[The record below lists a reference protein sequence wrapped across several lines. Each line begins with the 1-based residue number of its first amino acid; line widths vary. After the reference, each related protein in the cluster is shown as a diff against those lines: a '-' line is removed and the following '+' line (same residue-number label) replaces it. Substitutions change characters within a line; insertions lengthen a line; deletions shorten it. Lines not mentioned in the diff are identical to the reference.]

1 MDLKRFHAIFVE
13 EASEHLETLEN
24 GFMQL
29 EKTPDDADL
38 LNAIFRSAHTIKGSS
53 GTVGLPDIA
62 KFTHV
67 MEEILESLRSG
78 ELITTKDMI
87 STLLEALDIIKEMIA
102 AVAAEEEFPFERC
115 LDLMDRMASIKGAKS
130 AESTAA
136 AIFPSVSTASEISP
150 SAAASDAIPQN
161 LFLIRIAPPANIFQ
175 RGLEPAKLFDELREF
190 GEITSL
196 ACETDHIPRLSEL
209 DPEELCL
216 HWVLRFKTERDEQ
229 AVRTIFEFIE
239 DESEIEVTPMNQ
251 DLNLFGS
258 ILVEEGIVSEDDVRE
273 ALTMQKKLGDI
284 LQEQGKVTK
293 EQVNGVLD
301 KQAVRKAESFK
312 KAVSTN
318 IRVDLK
324 KLDHLVN
331 LVGEMVIIHSM
342 FHQVMYGQGKQ
353 GATELANNSERVD
366 TIFGQLER
374 IGKDIQEGAMALRML
389 PVGDVFQRFTR
400 LVRELSSSKGKD
412 VELVISGEETELD
425 KGVLEKIADP
435 LVHLIRN
442 SVDHGI
448 ESPVDRAAANK
459 PAQATV
465 YLRAYQLGDAVYIDV
480 QDDGKGLDRDKI
492 IAKALEKG
500 VISTASGL
508 TEDEIY
514 NLIMLPGFST
524 ADKITDTSGRGVG
537 MDVVKQNIEALNG
550 VVNIKTRKG
559 VGTTISIR
567 LPLTLAI
574 IDGLTINVGND
585 IFIIPITSVVESIR
599 PSRKDV
605 NSIEEKGEVVNV
617 RGEYIPMIRLHRLLN
632 IDSKQQD
639 PCQAIVVVVHHDNRK
654 YGLMADELI
663 GEQQVVLK
671 TLGSATPK
679 VRSIAGGT
687 IMGDGQVALVL
698 DVVGVI
704 ATAGQ

>member
-24 GFMQL
+24 GFMEL
-29 EKTPDDADL
+29 EKNPDDSEL

-62 KFTHV
+62 TFTHV
-67 MEEILESLRSG
+67 MEEILESLRAG
-78 ELITTKDMI
+78 ELRTSKEMI
-87 STLLEALDIIKEMIA
+87 STLLEALDIIKDMVA
-102 AVAAEEEFPFERC
+102 AVATEEKFPFERC
-115 LDLMDRMASIKGAKS
+115 LDLMERMKAIKRYS
-130 AESTAA
+130 EPESPAVA
-136 AIFPSVSTASEISP
+136 LLLPQKKAPDK
-150 SAAASDAIPQN
+150 DAHN
-161 LFLIRIAPPANIFQ
+161 LFLIRFTPPANLFQ
-175 RGLEPAKLFDELREF
+175 RGLDPAKFFDELREL

-196 ACETDHIPRLSEL
+196 ACEAENLPRLSEL
-209 DPEELCL
+209 NPEELYL
-216 HWVLRFKTERDEQ
+216 HWVLRLKTESDEQ
-229 AVRTIFEFIE
+229 TVRSVFEFIE
-239 DESEIEVTPMNQ
+239 EESTIEITLMNQ

-258 ILVEEGIVSEDDVRE
+258 LLVEEGIVSEDDVRE
-273 ALTMQKKLGDI
+273 ALSRQKKLGDI
-284 LQEQGKVTK
+284 LVEQGKVTK
-293 EQVNGVLD
+293 EQVSGVLD
-301 KQAVRKAESFK
+301 KQAVRKAETVK

-353 GATELANNSERVD
+353 GASELAANSERID
-366 TIFGQLER
+366 MIFGQLQR
-374 IGKDIQEGAMALRML
+374 IGKDIQEGAMSLRML
-389 PVGDVFQRFTR
+389 PVGEVFQRFTR

-448 ESPVDRAAANK
+448 ESPADREAAGK
-459 PAQATV
+459 SPQATV
-465 YLRAYQLGDAVYIDV
+465 YLHAYQLGDAVYIDV

-492 IAKALEKG
+492 LAKALDKG
-500 VISTASGL
+500 VISTANGL
-508 TEDEIY
+508 SEDEIY

-537 MDVVKQNIEALNG
+537 MDVVRQNIEALNG
-550 VVNIKTRKG
+550 VVSIKTRKG

-574 IDGLTINVGND
+574 IDGLTVSVGEEV
-585 IFIIPITSVVESIR
+585 FIIPITSVIESIR
-599 PSRKDV
+599 PPRKDV

-617 RGEYIPMIRLHRLLN
+617 RGEYIPLIRLHKLLK
-632 IDSKQQD
+632 IPCQKQD
-639 PCQAIVVVVHHDNRK
+639 PCQAIVVVVHHDNKK
-654 YGLMADELI
+654 YGFMADELL

-687 IMGDGQVALVL
+687 IMGDGRVALVL

-704 ATAGQ
+704 ATAVE

>member
-13 EASEHLETLEN
+13 EASEHLETLES
-24 GFMQL
+24 GFMEL
-29 EKTPDDADL
+29 EKNPDDSDL

-67 MEEILESLRSG
+67 MEEILESLRAG
-78 ELITTKDMI
+78 ELSTSKEMIT
-87 STLLEALDIIKEMIA
+87 TLLEALDVIKEMVA
-102 AVAAEEEFPFERC
+102 AVATEEEYPFEQC
-115 LDLMDRMASIKGAKS
+115 LELMERMKAIKGAGEQEKPVAVPQS
-130 AESTAA
+130 ATVAPSSETCDKAA
-136 AIFPSVSTASEISP
+136 
-150 SAAASDAIPQN
+150 QN
-161 LFLIRIAPPANIFQ
+161 LFLIRFAPPANLFQ
-175 RGLEPAKLFDELREF
+175 RGLDPAKFFDELREM
-190 GEITSL
+190 GEITALS
-196 ACETDHIPRLSEL
+196 CETDHLPRLSEL
-209 DPEELCL
+209 DPEELHL
-216 HWVLRFKTERDEQ
+216 HWVLRLKTEGDEQ
-229 AVRTIFEFIE
+229 AVRAVFEFIE
-239 DESEIEVTPMNQ
+239 EESDIEITLMNQ
-251 DLNLFGS
+251 NLNLFGS
-258 ILVEEGIVSEDDVRE
+258 LLVEEGIVSEDDIRE

-284 LQEQGKVTK
+284 LMEQGKVTK
-293 EQVNGVLD
+293 EQVSGVLD
-301 KQAVRKAESFK
+301 KQAIRKAESVK

-353 GATELANNSERVD
+353 GAAELANNSERVD
-366 TIFGQLER
+366 IIFNQLQR
-374 IGKDIQEGAMALRML
+374 IGKDIQEGAMSLRML
-389 PVGDVFQRFTR
+389 PVGEVFQRFTR

-448 ESPVDRAAANK
+448 ESPDERAAADK

-500 VISTASGL
+500 VISTVNGL
-508 TEDEIY
+508 SDDEIN

-574 IDGLTINVGND
+574 IDGLTISVGKEV
-585 IFIIPITSVVESIR
+585 FIIPITSVIESVR
-599 PSRKDV
+599 PLRKDV

-617 RGEYIPMIRLHRLLN
+617 RGEYIPMIRLHKLLDIPCN
-632 IDSKQQD
+632 RQD
-639 PCQAIVVVVHHDNRK
+639 PCQAIVVVVHHDNHK
-654 YGLMADELI
+654 YGFMADELL

-671 TLGSATPK
+671 TLGTATPK

-704 ATAGQ
+704 ATAGS

>member
-1 MDLKRFHAIFVE
+1 MDLRRFHQIFVE

-29 EKTPDDADL
+29 EKTPDDSEL

-78 ELITTKDMI
+78 DLSPDKQMI
-87 STLLEALDIIKEMIA
+87 STLLEALDLIKEMVA
-102 AVAAEEEFPFERC
+102 AVASEEEFPFDRC
-115 LDLMDRMASIKGAKS
+115 TDLMARMNAIRGVDACESSPAVQQAAQSDRPVEPAGK
-130 AESTAA
+130 AA
-136 AIFPSVSTASEISP
+136 
-150 SAAASDAIPQN
+150 QN
-161 LFLIRIAPPANIFQ
+161 LFLINFIPPANLFQ
-175 RGLEPAKLFDELREF
+175 RGLDPARFFDELRGL
-190 GEITSL
+190 GEITSIF
-196 ACETDHIPRLSEL
+196 CETDHLPMISSLEGDEL
-209 DPEELCL
+209 HL
-216 HWVLRFKTERDEQ
+216 HWVLRLKTESDEQ
-229 AVRTIFEFIE
+229 AVRSVFEFIE
-239 DESEIEVTPMNQ
+239 EESDLQISLMNR

-258 ILVEEGIVSEDDVRE
+258 LLVEEGIVSEDDVKE

-284 LQEQGKVTK
+284 LLEQGKVSK
-293 EQVNGVLD
+293 EMISGALD
-301 KQAVRKAESFK
+301 KQAVRKSESIK
-312 KAVSTN
+312 KSVSTN

-353 GATELANNSERVD
+353 GAVELANNSERVD
-366 TIFGQLER
+366 TIFSQLQR
-374 IGKDIQEGAMALRML
+374 IGKDIQEGAMSLRML
-389 PVGDVFQRFTR
+389 PVGDVFQRFVR
-400 LVRELSSSKGKD
+400 LVRELSASKGKD

-448 ESPVDRAAANK
+448 EFPDERVAANK
-459 PAQATV
+459 PLQATV
-465 YLRAYQLGDAVYIDV
+465 YLRAYQMGDAVYIDV

-492 IAKALEKG
+492 LAKALEKG
-500 VISTASGL
+500 VIGSAQGL
-508 TEDEIY
+508 LDDDVY

-550 VVNIKTRKG
+550 IVNIKTRKG

-574 IDGLTINVGND
+574 IDGLTVKVGKEV
-585 IFIIPITSVVESIR
+585 FIVPITSVIESVR
-599 PSRKDV
+599 PGAKDLS
-605 NSIEEKGEVVNV
+605 SIEEKGEVVHV
-617 RGEYIPMIRLHRLLN
+617 RGEYIPMIRLHKLLDIPCNRL
-632 IDSKQQD
+632 D
-639 PCQAIVVVVHHDNRK
+639 PCQAIVVVVQHDNRK
-654 YGLMADELI
+654 YGFMVDELL

-679 VRSIAGGT
+679 VRCIAGGT

-704 ATAGQ
+704 ATTAS